1 MIFSKGISMIHSIQK
16 KYKKNNI
23 IHIKLVVLYQNK
35 FWNIDF
41 DFDVKVDFIENIYLE
56 FIRELEFPVDKK
68 KFLWALSIMTNPKGR
83 INKITNL

>member
-1 MIFSKGISMIHSIQK
+1 MIQSIQKKYK

-41 DFDVKVDFIENIYLE
+41 DFDVGVDLIENVYLE
-56 FIRELEFPVDKK
+56 FISELEFPVDKK

>member
-1 MIFSKGISMIHSIQK
+1 MIQSIQKKYK

-41 DFDVKVDFIENIYLE
+41 DFDVGVDLIENVYLE
-56 FIRELEFPVDKK
+56 FISELEFPVDKK
-68 KFLWALSIMTNPKGR
+68 KFLWALSIMTKQKGR

>member
-1 MIFSKGISMIHSIQK
+1 MIQSIQK
-16 KYKKNNI
+16 TYKKNNI
-23 IHIKLVVLYQNK
+23 IHINLVVLHKNK

-41 DFDVKVDFIENIYLE
+41 DFDVVVDLIENVYLE
-56 FIRELEFPVDKK
+56 FIKELEFPVDKK